1 MVLVRVSALLFLILG
16 IVFHIYT
23 ADNLMTGLISD
34 IFLREGRLTFRQSI
48 EPVCL
53 EFVRVMES
61 LNFTLMSVLSPTML
75 VSLEL

>member
-1 MVLVRVSALLFLILG
+1 MVLVRVSALLFLILR

-23 ADNLMTGLISD
+23 ADNLVTGLISD

-48 EPVCL
+48 ESVCL

-61 LNFTLMSVLSPTML
+61 LHFTLMSVLSPTML